1 MGTRTDWVLTAD
13 SSSLDDANKFRVS
26 IELSDHM
33 LLKDSALSCFDFT
46 FSKVKIITHSQFDS
60 KESKFRI
67 HWARNFGFK
76 KLLIEEFDHGSDW
89 TLAAGLTHASRA
101 ETKGCLHLWRRAADG
116 WVMLGNMPY
125 GGGQQ
130 LETTANTAW
139 CLRTKVGDLRA
150 SRHKISPSGI
160 S

>member
-1 MGTRTDWVLTAD
+1 MGTRTGWVLTAKL
-13 SSSLDDANKFRVS
+13 SLLSNANKFRVS
-26 IELSDHM
+26 IELSDQRKQVY
-33 LLKDSALSCFDFT
+33 LFQ
-46 FSKVKIITHSQFDS
+46 HSQFDS
-60 KESKFRI
+60 KESIFRI
-67 HWARNFGFK
+67 HWACPSGQK

-101 ETKGCLHLWRRAADG
+101 ETKRCLHLWRRAADG